1 MEAITIIIRS
11 QAMGA
16 PKATT
21 TTMVSVVIRQPMNSG
36 VSLFGLPSVV
46 C

>member
-11 QAMGA
+11 KATDA

-21 TTMVSVVIRQPMNSG
+21 ITMASAATSQRMNSG
-36 VSLFGLPSVV
+36 VSLFGLPSVA
-46 C
+46 